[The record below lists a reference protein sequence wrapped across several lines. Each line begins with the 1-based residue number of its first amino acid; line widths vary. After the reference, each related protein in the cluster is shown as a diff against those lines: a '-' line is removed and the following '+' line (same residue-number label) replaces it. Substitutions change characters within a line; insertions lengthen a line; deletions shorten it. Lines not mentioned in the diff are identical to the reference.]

1 MRHIEINS
9 QRNETLRLPQD
20 ISNLLAVCIKNL
32 IWYKDNI
39 YSFFREC
46 EVPNSILVQVKKR
59 REEPTLKLV
68 PFVLE
73 ELYKKGDE
81 GFLIAKKM
89 LTKIYYWKDIHSI
102 PPERKDDAINSL
114 KELQKAYKTHMAQE
128 QYLKEKEAQTERER
142 RLEISKIDHRKLEEF
157 RDRFDQIYFMEPH
170 KRGDAYEIL
179 MNDIFKYYFPKAFE
193 GFNRTGEQ
201 IDGQF
206 YFDGHWYFIEVR
218 WREQPAS
225 AADISVL
232 RDRASKGFAGDVR
245 AVFISYNGF
254 SPDCLESLDASAE
267 RVILLT
273 GYDLRS
279 VLECEIALDVLLH
292 DIQAYLVKYKK
303 AYISAIEIIRL
314 KSGN

>member
-1 MRHIEINS
+1 MEL
-9 QRNETLRLPQD
+9 LRLPQD
-20 ISNLLAVCIKNL
+20 ISNLLAICIKNL

-39 YSFFREC
+39 NSFFKEC
-46 EVPNSILVQVKKR
+46 EVPNSILLQIKKR

-73 ELYKKGDE
+73 ELYNKGDE
-81 GFLIAKKM
+81 GFLIAKRM
-89 LTKIYYWKDIHSI
+89 LTKIYFWKDIHSI
-102 PPERKDDAINSL
+102 PPERKDDAIKSL
-114 KELQKAYKTHMAQE
+114 KELQKAYKTYISQE
-128 QYLKEKEAQTERER
+128 QYLREKKTQIEREKR
-142 RLEISKIDHRKLEEF
+142 VEISQVDHQKLQKF
-157 RDRFDQIYFMEPH
+157 RDLFDKTYFMEPH
-170 KRGDAYEIL
+170 KRGNTYEKL
-179 MNDIFKYYFPKAFE
+179 MNDIFKYYFPNAFE

-232 RDRASKGFAGDVR
+232 RDRATKGFAGDVR

-254 SPDCLESLDASAE
+254 SPDCIESLDASGE

-279 VLECEIALDVLLH
+279 VLECEIALDILLH

-303 AYISAIEIIRL
+303 PYISAIEIIRF
-314 KSGN
+314 KTG

>member
-1 MRHIEINS
+1 M
-9 QRNETLRLPQD
+9 RLPQD

-32 IWYKDNI
+32 IWFKDNI
-39 YSFFREC
+39 KSFFREC
-46 EVPNSILVQVKKR
+46 EVPNSILVQVEKR
-59 REEPTLKLV
+59 IEEPTLKLV

-81 GFLIAKKM
+81 GFLIAQRM

-102 PPERKDDAINSL
+102 PPERKDEAIKSL
-114 KELQKAYKTHMAQE
+114 KELQKAYKTYTAQE
-128 QYLKEKEAQTERER
+128 QYSKEKERQIEREK
-142 RLEISKIDHRKLEEF
+142 RLEISQIDHKKLQKF
-157 RDRFDQIYFMEPH
+157 RDRFDQIYFLNSH

-179 MNDIFKYYFPKAFE
+179 MNDIFKYYFPNAFE
-193 GFNRTGEQ
+193 GFKRTGEQ

-254 SPDCLESLDASAE
+254 SPDCLKSLDASAE

-303 AYISAIEIIRL
+303 SYISAIEIIKH
-314 KSGN
+314 KSCN